1 MSALFSGSVSS
12 HDGKRA
18 FPGATSDEIEDLAR
32 LDPANE
38 LLEGTLHGARV
49 GALSAEASGLLQE
62 FLIEHKICT
71 FHTHSVAAI
80 IGQLQ

>member
-1 MSALFSGSVSS
+1 VSALFSGSISS

-18 FPGATSDEIEDLAR
+18 FPGAASDEVEDLPR
-32 LDPANE
+32 FDPANE
-38 LLEGTLHGARV
+38 LLEGALHGARV
-49 GALSAEASGLLQE
+49 GALSAEASGLLQKL
-62 FLIEHKICT
+62 LIKHKICT